1 MLDSFNFYLEK
12 YELLNNKIYMAAAL
26 LSPGF
31 KKFNYATRE
40 EQERFRT

>member
-12 YELLNNKIYMAAAL
+12 YELLNNNIYKW

-40 EQERFRT
+40 EQERFQP